1 VTDSSPIV
9 VSYRGHYIS
18 WNDGALHGPAEL
30 LDVIRY
36 RAEQHENVKPYYCS
50 APLEADLSDPTN
62 RVGAVAAL
70 VSINPGQVNIVRID
84 SETLNA
90 FKQGSV
96 AA

>member
-1 VTDSSPIV
+1 MDSSPIV

-18 WNDGALHGPAEL
+18 WNEGVLNGPAEL
-30 LDVIRY
+30 LEVIRY
-36 RAEQHENVKPYYCS
+36 RAQKHDTVKPYYC
-50 APLEADLSDPTN
+50 ATPLEADLSDPKN

-90 FKQGSV
+90 IKQGSV